1 MEWLDLCSE
10 ESPQSAGSQDRRMVE
25 SQDPSVNRRMARSML
40 RRIPTIRR
48 IAGSINEWWDGWILL
63 EKAQKNPNPIPDGIG
78 RAEESEA
85 ENLCMLIERILRN
98 PSKFPEGIL
107 TKALKS

>member
-1 MEWLDLCSE
+1 M
-10 ESPQSAGSQDRRMVE
+10 
-25 SQDPSVNRRMARSML
+25 
-40 RRIPTIRR
+40 
-48 IAGSINEWWDGWILL
+48 AGSINEWWDGWILL

>member
-1 MEWLDLCSE
+1 M
-10 ESPQSAGSQDRRMVE
+10 
-25 SQDPSVNRRMARSML
+25 
-40 RRIPTIRR
+40 
-48 IAGSINEWWDGWILL
+48 